1 MDDALVTRLF
11 EETTKAL
18 TEAPSVDIRE
28 LELPLARIKRIMK
41 LEDEVQSQLDGRK
54 NMMVSSEAPVVFA
67 KACELFIREITTR
80 AWTCTRAMWQQQIAA
95 HMFYAQQ
102 GAGAAAP
109 EGDDSRKRKAPD
121 DAASD

>member
-1 MDDALVTRLF
+1 MR
-11 EETTKAL
+11 
-18 TEAPSVDIRE
+18 S
-28 LELPLARIKRIMK
+28 
-41 LEDEVQSQLDGRK
+41 S
-54 NMMVSSEAPVVFA
+54 VSSAPHLVWEDLTLSSPVIASCIGFA
-67 KACELFIREITTR
+67 SLFGFVWMVLVRFFAHFMVWTTVISLS
-80 AWTCTRAMWQQQIAA
+80 AGCGIGAYYMWQQQIAA

>member
-1 MDDALVTRLF
+1 MSSIAAGPPGAADGLS
-11 EETTKAL
+11 
-18 TEAPSVDIRE
+18 P
-28 LELPLARIKRIMK
+28 
-41 LEDEVQSQLDGRK
+41 DEQ
-54 NMMVSSEAPVVFA
+54 A
-67 KACELFIREITTR
+67 KQIQNY
-80 AWTCTRAMWQQQIAA
+80 MWQQQIAA